1 MDNPWDGYD
10 KSFAEGTSHNATIS
24 DSNDKGATII
34 FNDEITAVVP
44 NRHLVKEDGNKL
56 KKGDTADFKV
66 IEYNKDFKRVV
77 MSHTVLFND
86 QEKKNVKES
95 LKKVNAKESDKS
107 TLGDLDVLAD
117 LKKKMVDDE
126 KKKK

>member
-1 MDNPWDGYD
+1 
-10 KSFAEGTSHNATIS
+10 
-24 DSNDKGATII
+24 
-34 FNDEITAVVP
+34 
-44 NRHLVKEDGNKL
+44 VKEDGSKL

-95 LKKVNAKESDKS
+95 LKKVNNVKESDKS

-117 LKKKMVDDE
+117 LKKKMIDNE

>member
-1 MDNPWDGYD
+1 
-10 KSFAEGTSHNATIS
+10 
-24 DSNDKGATII
+24 
-34 FNDEITAVVP
+34 
-44 NRHLVKEDGNKL
+44 
-56 KKGDTADFKV
+56 
-66 IEYNKDFKRVV
+66 

-95 LKKVNAKESDKS
+95 LKKVNVKESDKS